1 MAGQYLVTIGDI
13 SNIPQLIKDEYLMG
27 DNTPRVAFVGRS
39 NVGKSSLINAVL
51 AEKKLAY
58 VSKQPGK
65 TKGIH
70 FFRWTEHR
78 IIVADLPGYGFAKTS
93 KDERDRWNRFIE
105 QYFKSDKS
113 LARVYVLMDSR
124 RGFMDVDIQAIE
136 FLTGLGVD
144 VGFVFTKTDQLKNQK
159 ETAAAKKS
167 VKEGL
172 KRWNAEMS
180 QIHWISSHENDG
192 ISGLIQEIREIKR
205 A

>member
-13 SNIPQLIKDEYLMG
+13 SNIAQVVKGEYLNG

-39 NVGKSSLINAVL
+39 NVGKSSLINALL

-70 FFRWTEHR
+70 FFRWTEHK

-105 QYFKSDKS
+105 KYLKSDER
-113 LARVYVLMDSR
+113 LIRVYVLIDSR
-124 RGFMDVDIQAIE
+124 RGFMPIDIEAIQ
-136 FLTGLGVD
+136 FLAKVGME
-144 VGFVFTKTDQLKNQK
+144 VGFVFTKVDQLKNQK
-159 ETAAAKKS
+159 ETAKQKKEITAQLAKWNLS
-167 VKEGL
+167 EGHL
-172 KRWNAEMS
+172 
-180 QIHWISSHENDG
+180 HWVSSHENDG
-192 ISGLIQEIREIKR
+192 IAALINEVREIENS
-205 A
+205 

>member
-13 SNIPQLIKDEYLMG
+13 SNIPQVIKDEYLMG

-70 FFRWTEHR
+70 FFRWTEHK

-105 QYFKSDKS
+105 QYFKTDKS

-144 VGFVFTKTDQLKNQK
+144 VGFVFTKIDQLKNQK
-159 ETAAAKKS
+159 ATAAAKKEI
-167 VKEGL
+167 KEGL
-172 KRWNAEMS
+172 KRWDADMS
-180 QIHWISSHENDG
+180 QIHWISAHDNGG
-192 ISGLIQEIREIKR
+192 IAGLVQEIREIKR

>member
-13 SNIPQLIKDEYLMG
+13 SNIPQVIKGEYLMG

-70 FFRWTEHR
+70 FFRWSEHK

-93 KDERDRWNRFIE
+93 KDERDRWANFINE
-105 QYFKSDKS
+105 YFKKDES

-124 RGFMDVDIQAIE
+124 RGFMPADLLAID
-136 FLTGLGVD
+136 FLIGLGVD

-159 ETAAAKKS
+159 EKAASQKA
-167 VKEGL
+167 VKEEL
-172 KRWNAEMS
+172 KRWDVSVEH
-180 QIHWISSHENDG
+180 IHWVSSNDNNG
-192 ISGLIQEIREIKR
+192 IAKLVQEIREIKR